1 MIPEVRVEREIA
13 APLEVVFDAF
23 TSAGG
28 QEALYGQDDP
38 GWIVETACELR
49 VGGAWTITFGPSRS
63 HLYRHRHVF
72 EAIERPH
79 RLLVATTEHRPDGR
93 RLDFGTEFLF
103 AARDGSTLLTMIQT
117 GLKTAELREEH
128 GRGVPNALARLD
140 RAIKTGVRR

>member
-1 MIPEVRVEREIA
+1 MSLPGSR
-13 APLEVVFDAF
+13 L
-23 TSAGG
+23 SAGISSSI
-28 QEALYGQDDP
+28 A
-38 GWIVETACELR
+38 LR
-49 VGGAWTITFGPSRS
+49 VPSRT

-117 GLKTAELREEH
+117 GLETAELREEH

-140 RAIKTGVRR
+140 RAIRARK